1 MRTSHARRPLHTQCE
16 LSRTNQ
22 GLLVAEMRFAAARA
36 VTYAA
41 RRRHRRQNFLIG
53 PRSCAQMGRSK
64 NGEMGLPAGRCAA
77 HCRSTSAPLRSGRV
91 GRRQAIFG
99 LMSLSAFPTIYMY
112 IYEDNKLLASVVD
125 WFIWLVWDRDQVYC
139 YILLC
144 PNVHKLV
151 LPASW

>member
-99 LMSLSAFPTIYMY
+99 LMSLSAFPTLHIY
-112 IYEDNKLLASVVD
+112 IYEDNKLLACFIN
-125 WFIWLVWDRDQVYC
+125 WFIWLVWDRDQVYL
-139 YILLC
+139 YTHAIL
-144 PNVHKLV
+144 
-151 LPASW
+151 

>member
-1 MRTSHARRPLHTQCE
+1 MVNLVLSSSMRTSHARRPLHTQCE

-22 GLLVAEMRFAAARA
+22 GLLVAEMRFAAGRA
-36 VTYAA
+36 VTYAAGAAA

-53 PRSCAQMGRSK
+53 PRSRAQMGRSK

-99 LMSLSAFPTIYMY
+99 LMSLSAFPTIYIC
-112 IYEDNKLLASVVD
+112 IYMRTINS
-125 WFIWLVWDRDQVYC
+125 
-139 YILLC
+139 
-144 PNVHKLV
+144 
-151 LPASW
+151 